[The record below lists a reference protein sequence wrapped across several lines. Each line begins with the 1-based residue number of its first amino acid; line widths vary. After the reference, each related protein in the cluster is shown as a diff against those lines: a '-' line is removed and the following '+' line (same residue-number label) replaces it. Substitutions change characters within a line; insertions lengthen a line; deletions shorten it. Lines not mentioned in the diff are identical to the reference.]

1 MIKQKNESEQLALTI
16 VKAIQE
22 KKGEGIKLMDL
33 RKLDAAV
40 TDFFVICHAQSS
52 TQVDAIYKSIDEIVK
67 KELGVDPY
75 QIEGTD
81 NSNWILLD
89 YIDVVAHV
97 FREEIRD
104 FYKLEDLWADGI
116 TRTFE

>member
-1 MIKQKNESEQLALTI
+1 MTKQKNDSEQLALTI

-22 KKGEGIKLMDL
+22 KKGEHIKLMDL

-40 TDFFVICHAQSS
+40 TDFFVICHAQSN
-52 TQVDAIYKSIDEIVK
+52 TQVDAIYRSIDEIVK
-67 KELGVDPY
+67 KELGADPY

-81 NSNWILLD
+81 SSNWILLD
-89 YIDVVAHV
+89 YVDVVAHV

-104 FYKLEDLWADGI
+104 FYKLEDLWADAK
-116 TRTFE
+116 TKSFK